1 MSEIVKIQALDVQGA
16 ANILTEYTDRLAKA
30 QEAFKSLSGLEYN
43 AENKPKFDGF
53 VAAVKSR
60 SNELET
66 KRKPFTS
73 ELNAVVKLFT
83 AAEKGFLELAE
94 PFVEK
99 EKAWKRAELLKQQ
112 EAQAAQQKAA
122 DKIRLVAAFVP
133 KVESMLL
140 DLIHQAKVDYIDFLS
155 TGEDPVLFEM
165 TDDTWKGLCKSAM
178 LALGAAEFG
187 VELAAAIAPQKAE
200 LIGKTNQDVQAFQ
213 SEADKHKGNK
223 KALQALGR
231 TLGVSYQEA
240 VIQAADNADA
250 AKVEA
255 EMAIAETAQIEM
267 PAVAI
272 GTKFIPTPTN
282 HKEVL
287 EIFRQWI
294 ANENPTVED
303 ACAQIGKA
311 MTYCKRQALK
321 GTKFGGVTYIEDVK

>member
-1 MSEIVKIQALDVQGA
+1 MNEIAKLQALDVQGA

-66 KRKPFTS
+66 KRKPFTQ

-83 AAEKGFLELAE
+83 ATEKGFLELAD
-94 PFVEK
+94 PILSK
-99 EKAWKRAELLKQQ
+99 EKDWKRTELLKQQ
-112 EAQAAQQKAA
+112 EADAIRQKEAN
-122 DKIRLVAAFVP
+122 KIRMVAEFVP
-133 KVESMLL
+133 KVEALL
-140 DLIHQAKVDYIDFLS
+140 IDLIHQTKVDYIDFLS
-155 TGEDPVLFEM
+155 MGEDPILFEM
-165 TDDTWKGLCKSAM
+165 TDDTWKGLCKFAM

-187 VELAAAIAPQKAE
+187 PELAQAIAPAKE
-200 LIGKTNQDVQAFQ
+200 RLIAQTNQNVQAFQ
-213 SEADKHKGNK
+213 IDADKHKGNK

-231 TLGVSYQEA
+231 TLGVTYQEA
-240 VIQAADNADA
+240 VKEAADNADA

-255 EMAIAETAQIEM
+255 EMAIAETAQVEM